1 MLGKKDIF
9 PIAIGSYGLGAS
21 RSESW
26 NDSEEIFEIDE
37 DAMKAV
43 LYSYEKGQNYIDTS
57 YIYAGGLTM
66 KFISEFIKRVDRDK
80 LFISVKIENYI
91 EKVEDIEVQ
100 LDKYLK
106 ILDIEYADT
115 VLLHTPRA
123 SKIPL
128 EDSYRELE
136 RLVNIGKS
144 RNVSA
149 SNLNIDELKMIVEK
163 LGINL
168 FSFEGLYNLECKQNE
183 DVGIISYCQEHDILF
198 LNYQPFRR
206 NRTANHNYPVLV
218 ELANKYHKTQN
229 QILLNYYV
237 YEKRLT
243 PITKAEKIKYIDLN
257 LGALNFRMEQTD
269 YDKLNNF
276 RCEAFDKL
284 EVDWQDN
291 GGIPIYKFANQI
303 D

>member
-1 MLGKKDIF
+1 MKKENIF

-26 NDSEEIFEIDE
+26 ADNNQELVINEDE
-37 DAMKAV
+37 MNAV

-66 KFISEFIKRVDRDK
+66 KFISEFIKRVDRNK

-91 EKVEDIEVQ
+91 EKIEDIEEQ

-106 ILDIEYADT
+106 VLGIDYADT
-115 VLLHTPRA
+115 ILLHTPRA

-128 EDSYRELE
+128 EDSYNELK
-136 RLVNIGKS
+136 RLVSIGKS
-144 RNVSA
+144 RYISV

-163 LGINL
+163 LNIDL

-183 DVGIISYCQEHDILF
+183 DVGIIDYCKEHNILF

-206 NRTANHNYPVLV
+206 NRTANHNYPLLV
-218 ELANKYHKTQN
+218 ELANKYNKTQN
-229 QILLNYYV
+229 QVLLNYYI
-237 YEKRLT
+237 YEKKLI
-243 PITKAEKIKYIDLN
+243 PITKADKIEHVNLN
-257 LGALNFRMEQTD
+257 LEALNFRMEQED
-269 YDKLNNF
+269 YNRLNEF

-291 GGIPIYKFANQI
+291 GGIPIYKFANQVE
-303 D
+303 

>member
-1 MLGKKDIF
+1 MEKKHIF
-9 PIAIGSYGLGAS
+9 PIAIGTYGLGAS

-26 NDSEEIFEIDE
+26 EDNNSELIIDE
-37 DAMKAV
+37 EEMDA
-43 LYSYEKGQNYIDTS
+43 LIYSYEQGQNYIDTS

-66 KFISEFIKRVDRDK
+66 KFISEFIKRVDRSK

-91 EKVEDIEVQ
+91 EKVEDIEEQ

-106 ILDIEYADT
+106 VLGIDYADT
-115 VLLHTPRA
+115 ILLHTPKA

-128 EDSYRELE
+128 EDSYNELE
-136 RLVNIGKS
+136 RLVEKGKS
-144 RNVSA
+144 RYISA

-163 LGINL
+163 LNIEL

-183 DVGIISYCQEHDILF
+183 DVGIINYCKEHNILF

-206 NRTANHNYPVLV
+206 NRTANHNYPLLV
-218 ELANKYHKTQN
+218 ELANKYNKTQN
-229 QILLNYYV
+229 QILLNYYI
-237 YEKRLT
+237 YEKKLI
-243 PITKAEKIKYIDLN
+243 PITKADKIDHINMN
-257 LGALNFRMEQTD
+257 LESLDFKMEQSD
-269 YDKLNNF
+269 YDKLNEF

-291 GGIPIYKFANQI
+291 GGISIYKFANQVE
-303 D
+303 

>member
-1 MLGKKDIF
+1 MEKKNIF
-9 PIAIGSYGLGAS
+9 PIAIGTYGLGAS

-26 NDSEEIFEIDE
+26 EDNNSELIIDE
-37 DAMKAV
+37 EEMDA
-43 LYSYEKGQNYIDTS
+43 LIYSYEQGQNYIDTS

-66 KFISEFIKRVDRDK
+66 KFISEFIKRVDRSK

-91 EKVEDIEVQ
+91 EKVEDIEEQ

-106 ILDIEYADT
+106 VLGIDYADT
-115 VLLHTPRA
+115 ILLHTPKA

-128 EDSYRELE
+128 EDSYNELE
-136 RLVNIGKS
+136 RLVEKGKS
-144 RNVSA
+144 RYISA

-163 LGINL
+163 LNIEL

-183 DVGIISYCQEHDILF
+183 DVGIINYCKEHNILF

-206 NRTANHNYPVLV
+206 NRTANHNYPLLV
-218 ELANKYHKTQN
+218 ELANKYNKTQN
-229 QILLNYYV
+229 QILLNYYI
-237 YEKRLT
+237 YEKKLI
-243 PITKAEKIKYIDLN
+243 PITKADKIDHINMN
-257 LGALNFRMEQTD
+257 LESLDFKMEQSD
-269 YDKLNNF
+269 YDKLNEF

-291 GGIPIYKFANQI
+291 GGISIYKFANQVE
-303 D
+303 